1 MTDPYLLF
9 QFQLNVQRNGKI
21 LNQNTAEKAT
31 KPTSGKGFL
40 CASVNIAF
48 NLIWYKWFKFH
59 TNESMIK
66 LPHDFFFPVK
76 IHFLPS
82 YKGKKQ
88 KHYIKNSY
96 HCMKHRLEGKT
107 LKSLMCCW
115 NGDILFCI
123 CQYFSELSAIL
134 SVLQKGTALFFNQT
148 FRTFLL

>member
-9 QFQLNVQRNGKI
+9 QFQLQVQRNGKI
-21 LNQNTAEKAT
+21 LNWNTAEKAT
-31 KPTSGKGFL
+31 KTSSVKGFL
-40 CASVNIAF
+40 SASVNIAF

-76 IHFLPS
+76 ISFLPS

-88 KHYIKNSY
+88 KRCIKNSY
-96 HCMKHRLEGKT
+96 HSMKHRVQGKA

-115 NGDILFCI
+115 NWDIFFCI

-134 SVLQKGTALFFNQT
+134 PDLQKGAALFFN
-148 FRTFLL
+148 